1 MTAIAILLLA
11 AAIAFGLSGLLRLPA
26 IPLLLLGGAS
36 LSMLAGYMD
45 YKVPQDLIAEMIQ
58 IGLAV
63 LVFTAGVELS
73 PRRMRGRTRAITIL
87 ALTQF
92 FILGLCGVLTAV
104 LLGYDWI
111 NALYLGCA
119 LSALSLIHI

>member
-11 AAIAFGLSGLLRLPA
+11 AAIAFGLSKLLRLPA
-26 IPLLLLGGAS
+26 IPLLLLSGAG
-36 LSMLAGYMD
+36 LNVLAGHAA
-45 YKVPQDLIAEMIQ
+45 YKVPQDLISEMIQ

-73 PRRMRGRTRAITIL
+73 PRRMRGRTRALTIL

-92 FILGLCGVLTAV
+92 FMLGACGVLTAV
-104 LLGYDWI
+104 FSGL
-111 NALYLGCA
+111 
-119 LSALSLIHI
+119 